1 MNGDGYSPALLSSR
15 SLLYTGIKFLEIS
28 ANIES
33 TDAVSGRERSPADL
47 LLTYLQ
53 AIETRHQQTLQI
65 TAQTLIK
72 AEVIF
77 KMASA
82 TRVEPFEVI

>member
-82 TRVEPFEVI
+82 TSVEPFEVI